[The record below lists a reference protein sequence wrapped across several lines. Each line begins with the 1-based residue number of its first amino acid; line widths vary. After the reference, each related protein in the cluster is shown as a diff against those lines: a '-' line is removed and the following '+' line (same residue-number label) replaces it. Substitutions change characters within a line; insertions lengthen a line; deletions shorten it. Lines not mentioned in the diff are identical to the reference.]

1 MLNVATRITIQEWL
15 PSRPHWLGSGWDYST
30 FVTTETIDVGLMLSE
45 SLAAKLA
52 SLVTRSMGS
61 HSDSGRPHD

>member
-1 MLNVATRITIQEWL
+1 MVTISATLARKRVRGLFHI
-15 PSRPHWLGSGWDYST
+15 
-30 FVTTETIDVGLMLSE
+30 VTTEVVDVGLMLSE
-45 SLAAKLA
+45 SLAAMLA